1 MAIQKQGDL
10 LINGKP
16 IAYEGKVKI
25 QDGSEK
31 RNFHPQVNGSIIITS
46 DVSTNIGMVIV
57 PVRATDE
64 NKALFTSFHDNG
76 DNNTISFRDQNFS
89 NCAMEEKPLT
99 EDLEIVEYVFKGN
112 PAI

>member
-10 LINGKP
+10 IINGKT
-16 IAYEGKVKI
+16 ISYEGKVKI
-25 QDGSEK
+25 QVGSQK
-31 RNFHPQVNGSIIITS
+31 RNFFSQVNGSIIITS

-64 NKALFTSFHDNG
+64 NKALFASFYNNG
-76 DNNTISFRDQNFS
+76 DNNIISFRNQNFS
-89 NCAMEEKPLT
+89 NYSMEEEPLT